1 MMRAIATN
9 DPPHL
14 PIPAR
19 RRPSHQLP
27 IGLGAGTLLGMAG
40 VANGAITGGYEMN
53 ELTSRVEEIA
63 RAMQDSYQ
71 ADIDLMTRRD
81 KAHLVRIAYLE
92 QICRVLE
99 KANSALRQRIAELEA
114 QLAAANAWRTVE
126 DDEV

>member
-1 MMRAIATN
+1 
-9 DPPHL
+9 
-14 PIPAR
+14 
-19 RRPSHQLP
+19 
-27 IGLGAGTLLGMAG
+27 
-40 VANGAITGGYEMN
+40 MN